1 MMTLDE
7 AIEHAQQKAAELDSV
22 LDSVACKCAAEH
34 RQLAE
39 WLKRLRRL
47 EKSHLNMPE
56 LNSLACSI
64 HDVVE
69 RNLGTLDYE
78 KSDIV
83 YNDIINLLE
92 TRLDPDDYPNY
103 N

>member
-1 MMTLDE
+1 MTLDE

-22 LDSVACKCAAEH
+22 LDRAACDCAAEH

-39 WLKRLRRL
+39 WLIRLKRLER
-47 EKSHLNMPE
+47 SHLNMSE
-56 LNSLACSI
+56 LNSLVCSI
-64 HDVVE
+64 NDIVE
-69 RNLGTLDYE
+69 RHLGTLDDE

-83 YNDIINLLE
+83 YNDIVDMLE
-92 TRLDPDDYPNY
+92 TRLDPDDYPNH